1 MPTTPLADPL
11 LNPAAPTAATPSAN
25 SMNRQFS
32 APASHQA
39 HAQPQQPFPGRQHQ
53 RQAPPN
59 TLNIH
64 SVPEAP
70 TVSAHNHLGGLQPQ
84 PRSAPSSACVPP
96 PQLMQ
101 QMPYQPYNYPPMR
114 EQPPPS
120 YEFSQQQRQFHE
132 FIEQQRS
139 VAAQA
144 AQAAAEQAAHAQAS
158 AAPNDDEEEESLSES
173 ESEEPLDMWSCIM
186 CTFRNHPQLNVC
198 EACENVRIQPGMIR
212 IVHSGADNA
221 NNASSPATAAPTIA

>member
-1 MPTTPLADPL
+1 M
-11 LNPAAPTAATPSAN
+11 
-25 SMNRQFS
+25 
-32 APASHQA
+32 
-39 HAQPQQPFPGRQHQ
+39 
-53 RQAPPN
+53 
-59 TLNIH
+59 
-64 SVPEAP
+64 
-70 TVSAHNHLGGLQPQ
+70 
-84 PRSAPSSACVPP
+84 
-96 PQLMQ
+96 
-101 QMPYQPYNYPPMR
+101 

-120 YEFSQQQRQFHE
+120 YEFSEQQRQFHE
-132 FIEQQRS
+132 FIEEQRRVA

-144 AQAAAEQAAHAQAS
+144 ERAAQAASEQAALAAS
-158 AAPNDDEEEESLSES
+158 AAPTNDDEEEESLSES